1 MKEICIHIPDL
12 EPNQTVELEVRVNG
26 KRHRIQYRVEAIDAS
41 EWKSS
46 AEDRIDQL
54 RAVIQDYNT
63 DWELVQIGAEV
74 RQVIPVMFRHREKPS
89 A

>member
-12 EPNQTVELEVRVNG
+12 DPGQTVELEVRVNG
-26 KRHRIQYRVEAIDAS
+26 KRHQIHYRVEAIDAS
-41 EWKSS
+41 KWEPE
-46 AEDRIDQL
+46 AENRIDQL
-54 RAVIQDYNT
+54 RAVIKDYNT

-74 RQVIPVMFRHREKPS
+74 RQVIPVMFRQREKPQ

>member
-26 KRHRIQYRVEAIDAS
+26 KRHRIHYRVEAIDAS
-41 EWKSS
+41 GLEPETST
-46 AEDRIDQL
+46 RINQL
-54 RAVIQDYNT
+54 RAIIRDYNA

-74 RQVIPVMFRHREKPS
+74 RQVIPVMFRQREKPQ

>member
-12 EPNQTVELEVRVNG
+12 DPGQTVELEVRVNG
-26 KRHRIQYRVEAIDAS
+26 KRHQIHYRVEAIDAS
-41 EWKSS
+41 NWEPE
-46 AEDRIDQL
+46 AENRIDQL
-54 RAVIQDYNT
+54 RAVIKDYNT

-74 RQVIPVMFRHREKPS
+74 RQVIPVMFRQREKPQ

>member
-12 EPNQTVELEVRVNG
+12 DPGQTVELEVRVNG
-26 KRHRIQYRVEAIDAS
+26 KRHQIHYRVEAIDAS
-41 EWKSS
+41 NWEPE
-46 AEDRIDQL
+46 AENRIDQL
-54 RAVIQDYNT
+54 RAVINDYNT

-74 RQVIPVMFRHREKPS
+74 RQVIPVMFRQREKPQ